1 MKVKNLRIKLKR
13 NLLISMICPLFSA
26 LALICLIFVNSNRG
40 GFHLI
45 MSYIIGVLLWL
56 SPICEIVFLI
66 MASSKRKYIE
76 SKMKTKLLQDKC
88 RPGIAVF
95 FSSREALFCDV
106 VFIISAIATIII
118 IAARISRSYVVFPVL
133 AVLYLSFNAH
143 CFLNGK
149 NYRFL
154 KAYNKFVK
162 ERKKG

>member
-13 NLLISMICPLFSA
+13 NLLISMICPLFSS

-45 MSYIIGVLLWL
+45 MSYIIGALLWL
-56 SPICEIVFLI
+56 GPICEIVFLI

-76 SKMKTKLLQDKC
+76 SKMKTKLLRDKC
-88 RPGIAVF
+88 RPGIIVF
-95 FSSREALFCDV
+95 FSSREALFCDI
-106 VFIISAIATIII
+106 VFIISAIATVII
-118 IAARISRSYVVFPVL
+118 IAARISRSHIVFPVL
-133 AVLYLSFNAH
+133 AVLYLSFNTH